1 MLWNSARLL
10 WDTSRTR
17 RELQMEL
24 PEMEKFKKV
33 GKIES
38 SEKCRISSLWA
49 RMAEETKREVG

>member
-1 MLWNSARLL
+1 M
-10 WDTSRTR
+10 TR

-24 PEMEKFKKV
+24 PEMEKFKMV